1 MEQKVADMR
10 KNYRLEKDHSKT
22 PIKELKKERVKRE
35 AANARRRV
43 QDFIDRNNYAQTQKE
58 LHLEKLKREFGA
70 ALVEA
75 IQHPEYQSSKQSEVL
90 LKESEKYKDKDLWE
104 RQKVFM
110 DGRQEKLKNLKKEM
124 EDHDAIEAIRFQ
136 KETNKKALN
145 YRQATPRH
153 IDQSAKT
160 SQTANDSHIKTKG
173 RPETD
178 VTLHIDMPHDTMMID
193 GYDGVD
199 EVVFKFV
206 GESTPDAKLHSRDHS
221 DYRLTPEHRDNI
233 EKSGEIDA

>member
-1 MEQKVADMR
+1 MEQKVTDMR

-22 PIKELKKERVKRE
+22 PIKELNKERVKRE

-70 ALVEA
+70 ALIEA
-75 IQHPEYQSSKQSEVL
+75 IQQPEFQSSKQSEVL

-124 EDHDAIEAIRFQ
+124 EDQDAIEAIRFQ

-145 YRQATPRH
+145 YRQATPGH

-160 SQTANDSHIKTKG
+160 AQTANSSHIKTTG

-178 VTLHIDMPHDTMMID
+178 ITLHIDTMMID

-199 EVVFKFV
+199 EMVFKFI
-206 GESTPDAKLHSRDHS
+206 GESTPEAKLHSRDHS
-221 DYRLTPEHRDNI
+221 DYRLTPEHRHNI
-233 EKSGEIDA
+233 EKSGEIDD